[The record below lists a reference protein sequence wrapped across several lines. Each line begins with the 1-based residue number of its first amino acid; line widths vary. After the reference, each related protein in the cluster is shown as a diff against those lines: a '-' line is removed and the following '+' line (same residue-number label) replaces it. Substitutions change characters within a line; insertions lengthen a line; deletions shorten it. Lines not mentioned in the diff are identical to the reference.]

1 MDTHEAT
8 LSLWTPAIENPSR
21 QLFIRFRL
29 LSMAGLGLA
38 VFAAAL
44 LAR

>member
-1 MDTHEAT
+1 MDTHAAN
-8 LSLWTPAIENPSR
+8 LSLFTPAIENPSR
-21 QLFIRFRL
+21 LLFIRFRL